1 MEIELRKKRSLR
13 QQMSSSGFRVVVMIV
28 LLYLV
33 SGVMMPS
40 YFAPSHIMQ
49 VLVLACFLGIICI
62 GQTFIIIS
70 GGTDLSVAY
79 SVTLAACVFAQ
90 LTKQT
95 GNGILG
101 FVAAILVSILFG
113 AFKGVGVAVLGIPSM
128 VMTLATNAILMSTT
142 YLFTGGVLK
151 GNATDFVTTLAKG
164 SIFGIRWC
172 VLVWLVLGLIA
183 IFILRKTTFGRAVY
197 AIGSNAR
204 VAQLSGINVVGVTI
218 GIYIYA
224 TVMMAIAGVLLVGYL
239 GYPNYTMADGYQ
251 LISIAAVVIGG
262 TSILGGKGSYLGT
275 MGGVVIIYLIQSIL
289 TILKI
294 ADAGKDIVNG
304 LVILLILF
312 AYDRNAKMRV

>member
-1 MEIELRKKRSLR
+1 MELRKTRSVKELV
-13 QQMSSSGFRVVVMIV
+13 STSGFRVVVMIV

-33 SGVMMPS
+33 SGVMMPT

-62 GQTFIIIS
+62 GQTFIVIS
-70 GGTDLSVAY
+70 GGADLSVAY
-79 SVTLAACVFAQ
+79 SVTLSACIFAQ
-90 LTKQT
+90 LTKE
-95 GNGILG
+95 GGSGILG
-101 FVAAILVSILFG
+101 FLAAIGVAILFG
-113 AFKGVGVAVLGIPSM
+113 AFKGFGVAVLGIPSM

-142 YLFTGGVLK
+142 YLYTGGVLK

-164 SIFGIRWC
+164 SVFGIRWC
-172 VLVWLVLGLIA
+172 VIVWAVLGVIA
-183 IFILRKTTFGRAVY
+183 IFILRKTTFGRSVF
-197 AIGSNAR
+197 AIGSNAQ
-204 VAQLSGINVVGVTI
+204 VARLSGINVVGVTI

-289 TILKI
+289 TILNI

-304 LVILLILF
+304 LVILAILF
-312 AYDRNAKMRV
+312 AYDRSAKMRV